1 MKTMPRLS
9 ARTPRLPALA
19 TVIAAVA
26 ALAPGMT
33 LAQTPGA
40 AEKIMAGYVAKAGA
54 PANAER
60 GQEFFNRKFK
70 GGLFNG
76 CTECHTDNPTRNGR
90 DQTAEKTI
98 RPLAPAAYPSRFTDA
113 AKVEHQFRL
122 NCKDTVGRDC
132 TAQEKADV
140 MAWLISLKP

>member
-1 MKTMPRLS
+1 MNMRPRLS
-9 ARTPRLPALA
+9 SRTPRPLTLA
-19 TVIAAVA
+19 AVIVAIAAF
-26 ALAPGMT
+26 APGMAP
-33 LAQTPGA
+33 AQTPGA
-40 AEKIMAGYVAKAGA
+40 ADKILSGYLAKAGS

-60 GQEFFNRKFK
+60 GREFFNRKFK
-70 GGLFNG
+70 GGLFNA
-76 CTECHTDNPTRNGR
+76 CTECHTDNPTKNGR

-122 NCKDTVGRDC
+122 NCKDTVGREC